1 MKEDF
6 KSILNRLFVLVKI
19 QNENESTARLESA
32 LYSAGRPLSIEELIR
47 ASGTESRTKTLNLVE
62 KLMNKAKTTFKAI
75 EIVSLPDGSYVFQLK
90 PEYSSSIGRRYASK
104 PILPKATQ
112 KTLSYIAYEQPISSK
127 QLVEVRGTGVYA
139 HLKELGQLDFIE
151 HQNVGRLKV
160 YSTTEKFKKYFGVQ
174 GDADT
179 LRQKL
184 FKKVGTRNSAKIITP
199 AHNIS

>member
-6 KSILNRLFVLVKI
+6 KSISSDFLILGKV
-19 QNENESTARLESA
+19 QDENESAARLESA

-47 ASGTESRTKTLNLVE
+47 ASGTESRLKTLNLLE
-62 KLMNKAKTTFKAI
+62 KLMHKAKTAFRAI
-75 EIVSLPDGSYVFQLK
+75 EIVTLPDGSYVFQLK

-127 QLVEVRGTGVYA
+127 QLVEVRGTGVYS
-139 HLKELGQLDFIE
+139 HLKELEQIDFIE

-184 FKKVGTRNSAKIITP
+184 FKKVRTRNSAKTITP
-199 AHNIS
+199 AQNLS

>member
-6 KSILNRLFVLVKI
+6 KLISRRFWILVKI
-19 QNENESTARLESA
+19 DNENESTARLESA

-47 ASGTESRTKTLNLVE
+47 ASGTESRTKTLNLLE
-62 KLMNKAKTTFKAI
+62 KLIQKTKTTFKAI
-75 EIVSLPDGSYVFQLK
+75 EIVILPDGSYVFQLK

-104 PILPKATQ
+104 PVLAKATQ
-112 KTLSYIAYEQPISSK
+112 KTLSYIAYEQPISGR
-127 QLVEVRGTGVYA
+127 QLVDVRGSGVYS
-139 HLKELGQLDFIE
+139 HLKELKQLDFIE
-151 HQNVGRLKV
+151 NQNVGRMKI

-184 FKKVGTRNSAKIITP
+184 FKKVRTRNVSKIITQES
-199 AHNIS
+199 NIS